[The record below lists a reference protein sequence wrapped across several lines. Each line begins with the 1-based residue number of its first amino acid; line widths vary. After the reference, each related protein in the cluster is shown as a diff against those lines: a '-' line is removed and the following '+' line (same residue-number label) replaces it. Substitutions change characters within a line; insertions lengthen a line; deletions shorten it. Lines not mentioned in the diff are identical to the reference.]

1 MMQKEKE
8 VSEVLEEEEVCEMK
22 ILDPTGHTKISWN
35 PRNKQDVKA
44 AEETFTTMRAKGF
57 QAFRVNYRGAKGER
71 LTEFDPQAKSIILIP
86 QLQGG

>member
-1 MMQKEKE
+1 M
-8 VSEVLEEEEVCEMK
+8 SEVLEVNEMVKGEMK
-22 ILDPTGHTKISWN
+22 ILDPTGHTKVSWN
-35 PRNKQDVKA
+35 PKKSEEVQVA
-44 AEETFTTMRAKGF
+44 HETFITMRNKGF